1 MTAKEYLQN
10 CRKLKIQMENK
21 KRVYDSIRNSIIY
34 LQGIAYDRDKVQTS
48 PSDALSSTMSK
59 LVDAEREAMDAIW
72 EYERYFNDCMDKI
85 NSLSRREYTEIL
97 TRRYFSEKYYD
108 SRLVQIACDLDYSY
122 ERTKHLH
129 GEALQEF
136 YRKFLSGKS

>member
-21 KRVYDSIRNSIIY
+21 KRVYDSLRNSIVY
-34 LQGIAYDRDKVQTS
+34 LQGIAYDRDRVQTS
-48 PSDALSSTMSK
+48 PTDALSNTMAK
-59 LVDAEREAMDAIW
+59 LVDAEREAMNAIW
-72 EYERYFNDCMDKI
+72 EYEKYFNDCMDKI

-97 TRRYFSEKYYD
+97 TKRYFSEKYYD

-136 YRKFLSGKS
+136 ARKYLSHKS